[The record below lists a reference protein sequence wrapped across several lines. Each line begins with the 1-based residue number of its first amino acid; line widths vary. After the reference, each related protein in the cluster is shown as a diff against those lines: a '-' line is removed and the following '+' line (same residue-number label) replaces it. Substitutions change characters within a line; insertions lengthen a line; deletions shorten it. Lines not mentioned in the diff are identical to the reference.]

1 MALKL
6 SKKAPVTNL
15 RWAKFDND
23 TKIQLG
29 GIDNPEYLI
38 ALERVR
44 RRIQRND
51 ASFAQGEIGVVAGEM
66 TEHQSHCALLAQF
79 IVKDWEGVQDDQGN
93 PLKFTAGACTELLE
107 ANIDFF
113 LFVLQEGS
121 KSTIDAGT
129 ELAETVEKQ

>member
-6 SKKAPVTNL
+6 SKKAPVTDL
-15 RWAKFDND
+15 RWAKFEEE

-29 GIDNPEYLI
+29 GIDNPDYLI

-51 ASFAQGEIGVVAGEM
+51 DSFAQGEIGVVAGEK

-79 IVKDWEGVQDDQGN
+79 IVKDWDGVQDDQGN
-93 PLKFTAGACTELLE
+93 PLKFTADACAELLE

-113 LFVLQEGS
+113 LFVLQQGS
-121 KSTIDAGT
+121 KSTIDAGK
-129 ELAETVEKQ
+129 ELDETVEKQ

>member
-1 MALKL
+1 MALKM
-6 SKKAPVTNL
+6 SKKAPTANL
-15 RWAKFDND
+15 RWAKFDDD

-79 IVKDWEGVQDDQGN
+79 IVKDWDGVQDDQGN
-93 PLKFTAGACTELLE
+93 PLKFTTGACTELLE

-121 KSTIDAGT
+121 KSTIEAGT

>member
-1 MALKL
+1 MALTL
-6 SKKAPVTNL
+6 SKKAPVSDL
-15 RWAKFDND
+15 RWAKFDKD

-51 ASFAQGEIGVVAGEM
+51 ARFEEGEIGVVPGEK
-66 TEHQSHCALLAQF
+66 TEHQSHCSLLAQF
-79 IVKDWEGVQDDQGN
+79 VVKDWDGVQDDQGN
-93 PLKFTAGACTELLE
+93 PLKFDVGACTELLE
-107 ANIDFF
+107 SNIDFF
-113 LFVLQEGS
+113 LFVLKEGS
-121 KSTIDAGT
+121 KSTVEASK

>member
-6 SKKAPVTNL
+6 SKKAPVTDL
-15 RWAKFDND
+15 RWAKFDKD

-29 GIDNPEYLI
+29 GIDNPDYLI

-79 IVKDWEGVQDDQGN
+79 IVKDWDGVQDDEGN
-93 PLKFTAGACTELLE
+93 PLKFDVDVCTELLE

-113 LFVLQEGS
+113 LFVLKEGS
-121 KSTIDAGT
+121 KSTVDAGT

>member
-15 RWAKFDND
+15 RWAKFDKD
-23 TKIQLG
+23 TKIQLC

-51 ASFAQGEIGVVAGEM
+51 ASFAQGDIGVFDGEK
-66 TEHQSHCALLAQF
+66 TEHDSHCALLAQF
-79 IVKDWEGVQDDQGN
+79 VIKDWDGVQDDQGN
-93 PLKFTAGACTELLE
+93 PLKFDAAVCEELLV

-113 LFVLQEGS
+113 LFVLRESS
-121 KSTIDAGT
+121 KSTIEAGT

>member
-1 MALKL
+1 MALTL
-6 SKKAPVTNL
+6 SKKAPVSDL
-15 RWAKFDND
+15 RWAKFDEE
-23 TKIQLG
+23 TKIHLG
-29 GIDNPEYLI
+29 GIDNPEYLV

-66 TEHQSHCALLAQF
+66 TEHQSHCALLAQY
-79 IVKDWEGVQDDQGN
+79 IVKDWDGVQDDQGN
-93 PLKFTAGACTELLE
+93 PLKFTTSACTELLE

-121 KSTIDAGT
+121 KSTIEVGI

>member
-15 RWAKFDND
+15 RWAKFDEE

-51 ASFAQGEIGVVAGEM
+51 ASFAQGEIGVVAGEK

-79 IVKDWEGVQDDQGN
+79 IVKDWAGVQDDQGN
-93 PLKFTAGACTELLE
+93 PLKFDVGVCTELLE
-107 ANIDFF
+107 ANIEFF

-121 KSTIDAGT
+121 KSTIEAGA

>member
-6 SKKAPVTNL
+6 SKKAPVSNL
-15 RWAKFDND
+15 RWANFDKD

-29 GIDNPEYLI
+29 GIDNQEYLI

-51 ASFAQGEIGVVAGEM
+51 ASFAQGEIGVIAGEK
-66 TEHQSHCALLAQF
+66 TEHESHCALLAQF
-79 IVKDWEGVQDDQGN
+79 IVKDWDGVQDDQDN
-93 PLKFTAGACTELLE
+93 PLKFDVGVCTELLE
-107 ANIDFF
+107 SNIDFF

-121 KSTIDAGT
+121 KSTVEAGK

>member
-1 MALKL
+1 MALTL
-6 SKKAPVTNL
+6 SKKAPVSNL
-15 RWAKFDND
+15 RWAKFDED

-51 ASFAQGEIGVVAGEM
+51 ASFAQGEIGVFAGEK

-79 IVKDWEGVQDDQGN
+79 IVKDWDGVQDDQGN
-93 PLKFTAGACTELLE
+93 PLKFTASACTELLE

-113 LFVLQEGS
+113 LFVLKEGS
-121 KSTIDAGT
+121 KSTIEAGT